1 MQQLQNKAC
10 LLLDALFAYPA
21 ALRKRVHQLQ
31 PQLSQHSISCLAN
44 HPPPHTQ
51 VLTKYCVFSALD
63 MSTLSAQGVID
74 AVERSR
80 SRLGVDTIDLLQL
93 YWQDYAIPK

>member
-1 MQQLQNKAC
+1 
-10 LLLDALFAYPA
+10 
-21 ALRKRVHQLQ
+21 
-31 PQLSQHSISCLAN
+31 
-44 HPPPHTQ
+44 